1 MTIASAVIA
10 LVAPVLGRNTD
21 RTGRTMS
28 ALRVLTW
35 AVAAVDAALF
45 LIADEPVFLWA
56 GFIMLDLGTVASE
69 VAGSLCNGVI
79 DRVPTPQNVG
89 RVASPLAPL
98 MFGLCVGLGARLTG
112 AENTQYLGIV
122 GIAVV
127 LAAGLLV
134 LPARVPQ
141 IAAGRGR
148 G

>member
-1 MTIASAVIA
+1 M
-10 LVAPVLGRNTD
+10 
-21 RTGRTMS
+21 
-28 ALRVLTW
+28 
-35 AVAAVDAALF
+35 AAVDAALF
-45 LIADEPVFLWA
+45 LIADKSVFLWA

-89 RVASPLAPL
+89 RVASPLAPP
-98 MFGLCVGLGARLTG
+98 MFGLCVGLGARPTG
-112 AENTQYLGIV
+112 AENTQYL

-134 LPARVPQ
+134 LPGRVPQ